1 VHGLEKAWTRSLKV
15 VEAFDTYLGITEN
28 WSYKLLRN
36 LSGVELLIVS
46 EYRENEALFPLQNA
60 QYKTAFRSRGRKD
73 YPWLLQKVANRLR
86 LMAGW
91 IWKRTTILQI
101 RKADVIHA
109 HFSVVGWDYLWPA
122 RVAGTPLVVSFY
134 GFDYEHLPNVKPVW
148 KKRYRKLFQ
157 YGSLFLAEGDA
168 GRSKLIK
175 MGCPEH
181 KAKVVHLGVDV
192 ARIPA
197 HDRPKKE
204 FELNLV
210 QVARF
215 TDKKGHEVTFE
226 AFVQALQTCPNMT
239 LTLVGKDPD
248 GIRARLEAASSKK
261 GLTRQIRFMDGID
274 YARLYDF
281 LADYHVFIHP
291 SRYGK
296 HRDCEGGAP
305 IVLLDAQAT
314 CMPVLSTFHC
324 DIPDEVVNGQTG
336 ILVQE
341 NAVEEL
347 AAAIQRF
354 YEMDELE
361 YHEYGRRARRHVEQH
376 YQAAQCATELQKNY
390 EILIANNVHRR
401 TLVSQL

>member
-1 VHGLEKAWTRSLKV
+1 MAVRKPSLRV

-28 WSYKLLRN
+28 WSYKLIRN
-36 LSGVELLIVS
+36 LSGVEFLIVS
-46 EYRENEALFPLQNA
+46 EYRENESLFPLPNA
-60 QYKTAFRSRGRKD
+60 RFRTAFRSRGRKD
-73 YPWLLQKVANRLR
+73 YPWLMQKVVNRLR
-86 LMAGW
+86 LITGW
-91 IWKRTTILQI
+91 IWKRAAVLRI
-101 RKADVIHA
+101 RKADIIHA

-148 KKRYRKLFQ
+148 KKRYRKLFR

-168 GRSKLIK
+168 GRNKLVQ

-192 ARIPA
+192 ARIPSFE
-197 HDRPKKE
+197 RPKKK

-215 TDKKGHEVTFE
+215 TDKKGHEVTFA
-226 AFVQALQTCPNMT
+226 AFVEALRTCPQMT

-248 GIRARLEAASSKK
+248 GIRARLEAVSAER
-261 GLTRQIRFMDGID
+261 GLNRQVRFMDGID

-281 LADYHVFIHP
+281 FKDYHVFIHP

-314 CMPVLSTFHC
+314 GMPVLSTFHC
-324 DIPDEVVNGQTG
+324 DIPEEVLDGETG

-347 AAAIQRF
+347 AASIRHF
-354 YEMDELE
+354 YEMDEIE

-376 YQAAQCATELQKNY
+376 YQAVQCAGELQKNY
-390 EILIANNVHRR
+390 EMLIANNLRR
-401 TLVSQL
+401 RSLAKQ